1 MRRIFYTF
9 FILFLLLM
17 PLTACSSTVPANC
30 SQAIIGIT
38 EGWNSSHVSL
48 TLVEKNAAGKWQRVL
63 GPIPGRLGRNGTA
76 WGMGIHSTPA
86 GYRKKEGDGRSPA
99 GIFALG
105 GLWVTNATPVQHD
118 PAIPYVKV
126 GPADLWVTD
135 PAYPKLHN
143 RHIRLKHPAS
153 TPWELKE
160 QMRQTDYPH
169 SIKMLVHHNTVESVG
184 TPIVGAGSSIFFHIW
199 RRDGA
204 APTAGCTSMQEEN
217 LRAIISR
224 LRARKKPVYILLPR
238 AEYAKYRRDWKLP

>member
-1 MRRIFYTF
+1 MLRLFYTF
-9 FILFLLLM
+9 FIILLLIF
-17 PLTACSSTVPANC
+17 PLSACSSTVPPQC
-30 SQAIIGIT
+30 TQAIIGIT
-38 EGWNSSHVSL
+38 DGWNSSHVSL
-48 TLVEKNAAGKWQRVL
+48 TLVEKNASGRWQRVL

-76 WGMGIHSTPA
+76 WGMGINATPA

-105 GLWVTNATPVQHD
+105 GLWVTNDTPVLHD

-143 RHIRLKHPAS
+143 RHIRLNHPAR

-184 TPIVGAGSSIFFHIW
+184 KPIIGAGSSIFFHIW

-217 LRAIISR
+217 LRAIIAR
-224 LRARKKPVYILLPR
+224 LRARKNPVYILLPR
-238 AEYAKYRRDWKLP
+238 AEYAKYREAWKLP

>member
-1 MRRIFYTF
+1 MHRLFYTF
-9 FILFLLLM
+9 FALLLLIF
-17 PLTACSSTVPANC
+17 PLTACSSTVPGNC
-30 SQAIIGIT
+30 TQAIIGIT
-38 EGWNSSHVSL
+38 DSWNSSHVTL
-48 TLVEKNAAGKWQRVL
+48 TLAEKNAAGKWQRVL
-63 GPIPGRLGRNGTA
+63 GPFPGRLGRNGTA
-76 WGMGIHSTPA
+76 WGMGIHKTPA

-126 GPADLWVTD
+126 GSADLWVTD
-135 PAYPKLHN
+135 PACPKLHN
-143 RHIRLKHPAS
+143 RHVRLNHPAS

-204 APTAGCTSMQEEN
+204 APTAGCTGMQEEN
-217 LRAIISR
+217 LRAVIAR
-224 LRARKKPVYILLPR
+224 LRARKNPVYILLPR
-238 AEYAKYRRDWKLP
+238 AEYARYREAWKLP

>member
-1 MRRIFYTF
+1 MHRLFYTF
-9 FILFLLLM
+9 FVFLLLIF
-17 PLTACSSTVPANC
+17 PLTACSSTVPGNC
-30 SQAIIGIT
+30 TQAIIGIT
-38 EGWNSSHVSL
+38 DSWNSSHVTL
-48 TLVEKNAAGKWQRVL
+48 TLAEKNAAGKWQRVL
-63 GPIPGRLGRNGTA
+63 GPFPGRLGRNGTA
-76 WGMGIHSTPA
+76 WGMGIHKTPA
-86 GYRKKEGDGRSPA
+86 GNRKKEGDGRSPA

-126 GPADLWVTD
+126 GPSDLWVTD
-135 PAYPKLHN
+135 PACPKLHN
-143 RHIRLKHPAS
+143 RHVRLNHPAS

-184 TPIVGAGSSIFFHIW
+184 SPIVGAGSSIFFHIW

-217 LRAIISR
+217 LRAVIAR
-224 LRARKKPVYILLPR
+224 LRARKNPVYILLPR
-238 AEYAKYRRDWKLP
+238 SEYARYREAWELP